1 MPAPAYTL
9 HGAQR
14 DGSDLT
20 FCNACAFPATA
31 VGLVL
36 SGVGL
41 PKDMDEAIAMTYL
54 AQVERG
60 MPLSAPV
67 AVTEPGVCMNC
78 DRAFGQQPSD
88 AA

>member
-9 HGAQR
+9 HGAR
-14 DGSDLT
+14 PDGSDLT
-20 FCNACAFPATA
+20 FCNDCAFPATA
-31 VGLVL
+31 VGLLL
-36 SGVGL
+36 SGVGI

-67 AVTEPGVCMNC
+67 AIYASGVCMNC
-78 DRAFGQQPSD
+78 DKAFGHQPSD